1 MRLEHCAKG
10 HPLVDRD
17 LKVNHVFHG
26 SDIAIDSPYILTECA
41 QRLFCSERKHPA
53 GCRAE
58 PRPSGP
64 PRAIRQCRMIGCL
77 EMPPAFVEAVIG
89 DGSCQDEGDVCPA
102 MVIELSGGIKMV
114 VSASAPANLV
124 AAALTAL
131 R

>member
-1 MRLEHCAKG
+1 
-10 HPLVDRD
+10 
-17 LKVNHVFHG
+17 
-26 SDIAIDSPYILTECA
+26 
-41 QRLFCSERKHPA
+41 
-53 GCRAE
+53 
-58 PRPSGP
+58 
-64 PRAIRQCRMIGCL
+64 
-77 EMPPAFVEAVIG
+77 MPPAFVEAVIG

>member
-1 MRLEHCAKG
+1 MSQVTVFSG
-10 HPLVDRD
+10 HERRRRWSNEDRSRISTEAFSSGAC
-17 LKVNHVFHG
+17 VAAVARRN
-26 SDIAIDSPYILTECA
+26 DISTSLIYQWRDKLRGDAM
-41 QRLFCSERKHPA
+41 
-53 GCRAE
+53 
-58 PRPSGP
+58 PS
-64 PRAIRQCRMIGCL
+64 
-77 EMPPAFVEAVIG
+77 AFVEAVIG

>member
-1 MRLEHCAKG
+1 MRFEHCAKG

-17 LKVNHVFHG
+17 LKVNQVFHG
-26 SDIAIDSPYILTECA
+26 SNIAIDSPDVLTECA
-41 QRLFCSERKHPA
+41 QRLLCSERKHPA

-77 EMPPAFVEAVIG
+77 EFEPCRR
-89 DGSCQDEGDVCPA
+89 GSYDNHVRFSS
-102 MVIELSGGIKMV
+102 ELAILV
-114 VSASAPANLV
+114 VSSLHANYDV
-124 AAALTAL
+124 GAT